1 MRNPSILI
9 IFVFTIFSTGCDT
22 IRLQRDVS
30 EAKMVE
36 ATIQNDLN
44 ERSRQLTT
52 AVSDIIENKKSDGL
66 NVDEEIIGILSREDQ
81 RIEGLPIERLDT
93 DELVA
98 QYIENKDE
106 FLRGFE
112 KFKTENTQLKQREQ
126 ELEVKI
132 NSLTEALEIEKN
144 RPWYSRVKSWFFG
157 LGISGMVLT
166 IILCIIA
173 PQFTIPLIGRFLSWI
188 VKMFPSLIGM
198 IGSVGKDI
206 FDATL
211 KGFQNIREDVKRLPD
226 DAKLSKSEL
235 LELLGKMQKEHDK
248 IPGAGKIVKQRKA
261 DLNL

>member
-1 MRNPSILI
+1 MRNRYILI
-9 IFVFTIFSTGCDT
+9 IFVFVFFIAGCDT
-22 IRLQRDVS
+22 LRLQKDVN
-30 EAKMVE
+30 EAKATE
-36 ATIQNDLN
+36 AKIQNDLT

-66 NVDEEIIGILSREDQ
+66 NIDEEIIGILSREDQ

-93 DELVA
+93 DELVT

-112 KFKTENTQLKQREQ
+112 KFKTENTQLKRREQ

-157 LGISGMVLT
+157 LGISGMILT
-166 IILCIIA
+166 IILCVVA
-173 PQFTIPLIGRFLSWI
+173 PQFAVPLIGRFFGQI
-188 VKMFPSLIGM
+188 VKIFPSLIGM

-211 KGFQNIREDVKRLPD
+211 KGFQNIREDIKNLPD
-226 DAKLSKSEL
+226 DAKLSKEEVMVL
-235 LELLGKMQKEHDK
+235 LNKMKEEHDK
-248 IPGAGKIVKQRKA
+248 VPGADKIIRQRKA
-261 DLNL
+261 ALKL